1 MLIQL
6 LWCHATPATPDH
18 HSQRLG
24 CFLFGAPS
32 HHLCDFMA
40 MGQGVSLNY
49 PACLPELLPNGWSS
63 ITVQQPAFWDWTY
76 PWWTVK
82 AEDAHTGFTAGKRLS
97 PDIAGAGALGAAEAG
112 PGRSL
117 ARWGMGKGMAMSWA
131 RGKLLN
137 AHCSPVGLTQAHAT
151 LDTAMAPWPKRD
163 RVGSKWCLF

>member
-1 MLIQL
+1 
-6 LWCHATPATPDH
+6 
-18 HSQRLG
+18 
-24 CFLFGAPS
+24 
-32 HHLCDFMA
+32 

-49 PACLPELLPNGWSS
+49 PACLLELLPNGWSS

-117 ARWGMGKGMAMSWA
+117 ARWGMGKEGNGDVLGQRQAAEGSLLPCGPNPSSCHLGYCYGSMAQEGQGGVKMV
-131 RGKLLN
+131 L
-137 AHCSPVGLTQAHAT
+137 VLTG
-151 LDTAMAPWPKRD
+151 WPALTH
-163 RVGSKWCLF
+163 VST

>member
-1 MLIQL
+1 
-6 LWCHATPATPDH
+6 
-18 HSQRLG
+18 
-24 CFLFGAPS
+24 
-32 HHLCDFMA
+32 

-117 ARWGMGKGMAMSWA
+117 ARWGMGKEGNGDVLGQRQAAEGSLLPCGPNPSSCHLGYCYGSMAQEGQGGVKMV
-131 RGKLLN
+131 L
-137 AHCSPVGLTQAHAT
+137 VLTG
-151 LDTAMAPWPKRD
+151 WPALTH
-163 RVGSKWCLF
+163 VST

>member
-1 MLIQL
+1 
-6 LWCHATPATPDH
+6 
-18 HSQRLG
+18 
-24 CFLFGAPS
+24 
-32 HHLCDFMA
+32 

-63 ITVQQPAFWDWTY
+63 ITVQRPAFWDWTY

-117 ARWGMGKGMAMSWA
+117 ARWGMGKEGNGDVLGQRQAAECSLLPCGPNPSSCHLGYCYGSMAQEGQGGVKMV
-131 RGKLLN
+131 L
-137 AHCSPVGLTQAHAT
+137 VLTG
-151 LDTAMAPWPKRD
+151 WPALTH
-163 RVGSKWCLF
+163 VST